1 MRKRQKILS
10 SLEGSFREAFE
21 RAEERDDKTEMLR
34 LDLEFQ
40 RDQIHLEVLLDIRD
54 LLLPVEDAGDEG
66 RTSLLDEGSA
76 LIEKAGALRR
86 IVRLR

>member
-1 MRKRQKILS
+1 MRERQKILS
-10 SLEGSFREAFE
+10 SLESSFREAFE
-21 RAEERDDKTEMLR
+21 RAEERGDRAEMTR

-40 RDQIHLEVLLDIRD
+40 RDQIQLEVLLDLRD
-54 LLLPVEDAGDEG
+54 LLLPIETVEGDE
-66 RTSLLDEGSA
+66 RRSLLDEGSA